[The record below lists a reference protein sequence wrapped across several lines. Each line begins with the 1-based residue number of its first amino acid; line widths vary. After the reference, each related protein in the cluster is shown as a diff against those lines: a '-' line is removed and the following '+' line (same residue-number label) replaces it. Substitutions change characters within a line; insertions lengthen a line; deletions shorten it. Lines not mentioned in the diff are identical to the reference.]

1 MGGSY
6 LPYLYPLDNFRSTF
20 ETFFIIGFWCF
31 LLAYFLYAM
40 KCWEAGHQIM
50 ALLMVTFPLLSNFL
64 ATSKIPDSTT
74 NILFYLF
81 IQFCFYAIL
90 SAILLYLSNRVR
102 AGVGKYILKKTWRSD
117 RYFFP
122 NVSYAVI
129 GIILISFFIISIGS
143 VAHLSDNG
151 NAITHS
157 LQIGNTQSTIIPPST
172 VTAAPEVSSTPPQ
185 AFRFTPIPTTQNL
198 NFKQSPKTT
207 SFSYLIN
214 GNRESISFTTYG
226 GLADYF
232 SKKSHSYYSDPDKE
246 VIQPLLEN
254 DYQND
259 NLQPLIDAIR
269 KKSNNPNDQAKIA
282 ISVVQHIPYNWN
294 KFYGTSMDW
303 YYPYETLHHNKGV
316 CADKSLLLVYLLN
329 KLGFDTVL
337 FEFSNHMTVGVK
349 SSPDYDFYDTG
360 YAFIE
365 TTRPT
370 IITYIPDTYYGG
382 FTISP
387 NPHIIHLNGGEQV
400 LDVSTEYRDAIKMKQ
415 LEARGQ
421 VLDQSHYAEWL
432 RISNYYDTQ
441 YDT

>member
-1 MGGSY
+1 MIVGFVPSLYLESAYHPIFQSIFQMGIVC
-6 LPYLYPLDNFRSTF
+6 
-20 ETFFIIGFWCF
+20 FFF
-31 LLAYFLYAM
+31 AYFLYAV
-40 KCWEAGHQIM
+40 KCWGAQHQIM
-50 ALLMVTFPLLSNFL
+50 ALLMITFPLLAYFL

-81 IQFCFYAIL
+81 VQFCFYAIL
-90 SAILLYLSNRVR
+90 SAILLYMSNRVR
-102 AGVGKYILKKTWRSD
+102 AGISKYILKKSWRPD
-117 RYFFP
+117 RYFYP
-122 NVSYAVI
+122 HVSYAVI
-129 GIILISFFIISIGS
+129 GMILVSFFVVGIGS
-143 VAHLSDNG
+143 VALLSDNA
-151 NAITHS
+151 NAITQS
-157 LQIGNTQSTIIPPST
+157 FQKINAQSTIIPSSIA
-172 VTAAPEVSSTPPQ
+172 TAAPTLSSTPSQ
-185 AFRFTPIPTTQNL
+185 TYSSTPIPTTPNL

-232 SKKSHSYYSDPDKE
+232 SEKSHSYYSDADKE
-246 VIQPLLEN
+246 VILPLLEN

-269 KKSNNPNDQAKIA
+269 KKANSPDDQAKIA
-282 ISVVQHIPYNWN
+282 ISLVQHIPYNWN

-303 YYPYETLHHNKGV
+303 YYPYETLHNNKGV
-316 CADKSLLLVYLLN
+316 CADKSLLLAYLLN
-329 KLGFDTVL
+329 KLGYDTVL
-337 FEFSNHMTVGVK
+337 FEFSNHMAVGVK
-349 SSPDYDFYDTG
+349 SSPNYDFYDTG

-370 IITYIPDTYYGG
+370 LITYIPDTYYGG
-382 FTISP
+382 FTISS

-400 LDVSTEYRDAIKMKQ
+400 LDVSTEYRDATEMKQ
-415 LEARGQ
+415 LEAMGD